1 MQRRAEQKAEELLIQ
16 NYQRYYRLA
25 YTYVRS
31 EQDALDVVQE
41 SAYKA
46 IKGSRNVKQE
56 EYLDTWITRIV
67 INTAT
72 DLLRKRSATVLADP
86 QTEEWLEPREDTYHD
101 LDLQEAL
108 EALDANERT
117 TVILRFFED
126 RKLEEIAQITEVGVN
141 TVKSRLYRALKKL
154 KITMEA

>member
-1 MQRRAEQKAEELLIQ
+1 MQRKIEQKAEELLIQ

-46 IKGSRNVKQE
+46 IKGCRSVRQE

-67 INTAT
+67 INTAM
-72 DLLRKRSATVLADP
+72 DLLRRRSATVLADP
-86 QTEEWLEPREDTYHD
+86 QAEEWFEPQEDRCRD

-108 EALDANERT
+108 GCLDASERT
-117 TVILRFFED
+117 TVILRFFEE

-154 KITMEA
+154 KITLEA

>member
-1 MQRRAEQKAEELLIQ
+1 MQRKIEQKAEELLIQ

-46 IKGSRNVKQE
+46 IKGCRSVRQE

-67 INTAT
+67 INTAM
-72 DLLRKRSATVLADP
+72 DLLRRRSATVLADP
-86 QTEEWLEPREDTYHD
+86 QAEEWFEPQEDRYRD

-108 EALDANERT
+108 GCLDASERT
-117 TVILRFFED
+117 TVILRFFEE

-154 KITMEA
+154 KITLEA

>member
-1 MQRRAEQKAEELLIQ
+1 MQRKIEQKAEELLIQ

-41 SAYKA
+41 TAYKA
-46 IKGSRNVKQE
+46 IKSCRSVKQE
-56 EYLDTWITRIV
+56 EYLDTWITRIA
-67 INTAT
+67 INTAM
-72 DLLRKRSATVLADP
+72 DLLRRRSATVLADP
-86 QTEEWLEPREDTYHD
+86 QAEEWFEPQEDNYRD

-108 EALDANERT
+108 GCLDVSERT

-126 RKLEEIAQITEVGVN
+126 RKLEEIAQITEVGVS

-154 KITMEA
+154 KVTLEA